1 MATVQSWN
9 LHPLTQKGTSN
20 HVGGIRDCRAVLSHL
35 FLSHVLWTSS
45 SSFFGLLHQRSVKRQ
60 GDFLLQG
67 LQIYVDSPRF
77 HDLPPNQISSFYV
90 PSCLALFHLSSHRPV
105 PSGASGFPCKVTRVQ
120 VAQWVHIC
128 GTRRGCCFCSCQATL
143 GSWPKCSIHALIVAW
158 SKKTYWLVVS
168 TLKNMKVSW
177 DDYSQDMENRACSK
191 TTNQQKVWPVKNH
204 QGWTCELGI
213 QGGLSGFFASLDGG
227 CPETGP
233 RTGTPPS
240 IRLGLTRSAKCD
252 CLYHC
257 SFGPL
262 LIVDGFS
269 WLSAGLLST

>member
-1 MATVQSWN
+1 MLAESMTVRYWATCSFPMSFG
-9 LHPLTQKGTSN
+9 HPLLASSDSCTRDRSKDRGFSTS
-20 HVGGIRDCRAVLSHL
+20 GFAS
-35 FLSHVLWTSS
+35 
-45 SSFFGLLHQRSVKRQ
+45 
-60 GDFLLQG
+60 
-67 LQIYVDSPRF
+67 QIYVDSPRF
-77 HDLPPNQISSFYV
+77 HNLPPNQTSSFYV

-128 GTRRGCCFCSCQATL
+128 GTRHGCCFCSCQATL
-143 GSWPKCSIHALIVAW
+143 GSWPKYSIHALIMAW
-158 SKKTYWLVVS
+158 SKKTNWLVVS

-177 DDYSQDMENRACSK
+177 DDYSLDMENITCSK
-191 TTNQQKVWPVKNH
+191 TTTTSKKFDRWKNH

-233 RTGTPPS
+233 RTGTPQS

-252 CLYHC
+252 CLSLQFWPFTNC
-257 SFGPL
+257 RWF
-262 LIVDGFS
+262 
-269 WLSAGLLST
+269 